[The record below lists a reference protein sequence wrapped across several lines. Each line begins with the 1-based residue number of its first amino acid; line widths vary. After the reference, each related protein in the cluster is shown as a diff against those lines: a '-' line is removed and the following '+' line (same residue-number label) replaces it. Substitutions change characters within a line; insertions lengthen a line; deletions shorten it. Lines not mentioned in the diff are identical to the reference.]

1 MEHDLSGL
9 LTHEKVPKFSRT
21 QIQCY
26 MRQLLYGIAF
36 MHGQKIMHRD
46 IKASNLLL
54 NNAGMLKIADFGL
67 SRFWTEANA
76 RSGRYTNKVVTL
88 WYRPPELLMGCTAY
102 DYSIDMWSVGC
113 IFAELLL
120 GKAPLQGRN
129 ELEQVCIQ
137 FDMNLLSFY
146 PKFHYF
152 WPFGCRCCPIDR
164 SIVFILTFACKKWP
178 VSH

>member
-1 MEHDLSGL
+1 MMNVVDLPKDGKKPPLYFAFEYMEHDLSGL

-129 ELEQVCIQ
+129 ELEQ
-137 FDMNLLSFY
+137 
-146 PKFHYF
+146 
-152 WPFGCRCCPIDR
+152 W
-164 SIVFILTFACKKWP
+164 A